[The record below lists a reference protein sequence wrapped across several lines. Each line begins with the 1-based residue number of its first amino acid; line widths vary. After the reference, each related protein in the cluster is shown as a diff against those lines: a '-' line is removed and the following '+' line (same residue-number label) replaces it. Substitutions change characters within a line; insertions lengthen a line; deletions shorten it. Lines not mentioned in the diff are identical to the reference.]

1 MDSLIYS
8 LLAIWSYMTLWY
20 FISILKKRDDIADI
34 AWGIGFI
41 IIAFLN
47 LSIGYINPQSVTIF
61 LLTSVWGLRLALH
74 IYQRNKDKPEDYRY
88 KSFKSNPYF
97 KVFMVQGFFMLL
109 ISLPIIVISRL
120 DITTWSDINTV
131 GLSIW
136 FIGFI
141 FEVVGDLQLKQFIAD
156 PANKGKIM
164 DQGLWRYTRH
174 PNYFGEVTLWWGVWL
189 ISFRDLTSF
198 LTIISPL
205 TITILIL
212 FVSGIPLLE
221 KKYQGNPGFEKYKSK
236 TSPFFPLP
244 PKK

>member
-1 MDSLIYS
+1 
-8 LLAIWSYMTLWY
+8 MTLWY

-41 IIAFLN
+41 LIAFLN
-47 LSIGYINPQSVTIF
+47 LSLGYINPQSVTMF
-61 LLTSVWGLRLALH
+61 LLITIWGSRLAIH
-74 IYQRNKDKPEDYRY
+74 IYHRNKNRAEDYRY
-88 KSFKSNPYF
+88 QNFKSNPYF
-97 KVFMVQGFFMLL
+97 KVFMVQGLFMFL
-109 ISLPIIVISRL
+109 ISLPIIAISRL
-120 DITTWSDINTV
+120 DVTTWSNLNTF
-131 GLSIW
+131 GLAIW
-136 FIGFI
+136 VIGFV
-141 FEVVGDLQLKQFIAD
+141 FESVGDLQLKQFISN

-164 DQGLWRYTRH
+164 DRGLWHYSRH
-174 PNYFGEVTLWWGVWL
+174 PNYFGEVTLWWGIWL
-189 ISFRDLTSF
+189 ISFRDLTSL

-221 KKYQGNPGFEKYKSK
+221 KRYQGNIEFEKYKSK